1 MKKDW
6 IVAGLGFALL
16 VTGHGIGLFVAPGEA
31 MMGDVGRILYAHVPT
46 AWVALLTFLV
56 AFICAIAV
64 LWTGKLVWDAAM
76 EAAVE
81 VGVLLNAMLL
91 VQGAV
96 WAKPTWGVY
105 WTWDPRLTSAFV
117 MCVSFAAVLVLRSLV
132 HQVKRRMTLSAVA
145 TILFFVNVPVVYM
158 SVKWWNSM
166 HQQVSTPKTVDADMV
181 LPLRIAAFG
190 MLFVAIGLSMAR
202 GRLALARLRREE
214 GAPDLPPEPAPLD
227 LDTGSDHA

>member
-1 MKKDW
+1 MSKDFM
-6 IVAGLGFALL
+6 VLGFGFALL
-16 VTGHGIGLFVAPGEA
+16 IVGHGLGLFAAPPEA

-46 AWVALLTFLV
+46 AWVALVTFLG
-56 AFICAIAV
+56 AFICAIGV
-64 LWTGKLVWDAAM
+64 LWTGSLKWDAAM

-81 VGVLLNAMLL
+81 VGVLLNGMLL

-96 WAKPTWGVY
+96 WARPTWGVY
-105 WTWDPRLTSAFV
+105 WTWDPRLTSALV

-132 HQVKRRMTLSAVA
+132 HQVQRRMTLSAVA

-166 HQQVSTPKTVDADMV
+166 HQEMSSPETVDAMMV

-190 MLFVAIGLSMAR
+190 MLFISLGLCWSR
-202 GRLALARLRREE
+202 GRLALARLRRED

-227 LDTGSDHA
+227 LDTGGDHA

>member
-1 MKKDW
+1 MSKTW
-6 IVAGLGFALL
+6 MVVALGFTLL
-16 VTGHGIGLFVAPGEA
+16 VVGHGIGLFAAPPEA

-46 AWVALLTFLV
+46 AWVALLTFLG
-56 AFICAIAV
+56 AFICAIGV
-64 LWTGKLVWDAAM
+64 LWTGKLAWDAAM

-91 VQGAV
+91 IQGAV

-105 WTWDPRLTSAFV
+105 WTWDPRLTSALV
-117 MCVSFAAVLVLRSLV
+117 MCLSFAAVLVLRSLV

-166 HQQVSTPKTVDADMV
+166 HQEMSSPETVDATMV

-190 MLFVAIGLSMAR
+190 MLFLAIGLCMAR
-202 GRLALARLRREE
+202 GRLALARLRRED
-214 GAPDLPPEPAPLD
+214 GAPDLPERPQALD
-227 LDTGSDHA
+227 LDSGAPHA